1 MRKSEYQFSVT
12 WGDTDAAGIVFYP
25 NFYKWMDTATHH
37 LFSSIGYPTSELFRV
52 KKIGLPLIKTTCDF
66 KQPLFFEDNVMIH
79 STIKEIHSKVFLV
92 EHAFY
97 KDRNIVAIGTE
108 LRAWGDLSGEK
119 PKAVVIPNEVRQLLE
134 VE

>member
-37 LFSSIGYPTSELFRV
+37 LFSRIGYPTSELFTV

-66 KQPLFFEDNVMIH
+66 KQPLFFEDNVTIH
-79 STIKEIHSKVFLV
+79 SEIKEIHSKVFLV
-92 EHAFY
+92 EHTFH
-97 KDRNIVAIGTE
+97 KGHDIIAIGTE
-108 LRAWGDLSGEK
+108 LRAWGDLSDKK

-134 VE
+134 HE